1 MQSDIFTLLGMLLT
15 LVAILV
21 LAYISTRYV
30 AKFKL
35 GKLMRT
41 KGGGGHMQVL
51 DQLAIGQDARL
62 LLVTVGDRFLLLG
75 HSASGISL
83 LAELTAQEAER
94 WLLELA
100 QQTQATKDAPSF
112 RDSLLEVLKQRKQ

>member
-1 MQSDIFTLLGMLLT
+1 MPSDIFTLLGMLLT

-21 LAYISTRYV
+21 LAYFSTRYV

-35 GKLMRT
+35 GKLMRAR
-41 KGGGGHMQVL
+41 GGGEQMRIL
-51 DQLAIGQDARL
+51 DQLTIGQDARL
-62 LLVTVGDRFLLLG
+62 LVVEVGDRFLLLG

-83 LAELTAQEAER
+83 LTELTAQEAER

-100 QQTQATKDAPSF
+100 QQTQAQQDAPSF
-112 RDSLLEVLKQRKQ
+112 RDSFLEVLKQRKK